1 MGKLNVL
8 KMSVSP
14 RLSYRVSLSHL
25 YQVFCLF
32 FFLDTNKLIL
42 KCAWKCKEPR
52 ISEGIIEEEEQME
65 YLELQFVSAF
75 EIYFCFGCG
84 GSLLLCVGFL

>member
-1 MGKLNVL
+1 
-8 KMSVSP
+8 
-14 RLSYRVSLSHL
+14 
-25 YQVFCLF
+25 
-32 FFLDTNKLIL
+32 
-42 KCAWKCKEPR
+42 
-52 ISEGIIEEEEQME
+52 ME